1 MKGEPWFAF
10 VASAPPMF
18 DFFRRHTRALQ
29 FVLVLLVFPSFVF
42 FGIQGYSRFAGN
54 DQQTVGKV
62 AGQSITQVELD
73 NALRDRVE
81 RARRQMPNIDPKV
94 FDSPE
99 MRHMALD
106 ALIRE
111 RVLAV
116 AADKL
121 HLVPTDE
128 RVRTLFKNDPQ
139 FAQLRDAE
147 GFANPAV
154 IAALGMSSE
163 GFAQR
168 LREDIAAR
176 QVLNGLIGSAIAPTS
191 AASAALDAMY
201 QQREVQVQ
209 RFDAKD
215 YLAKVTP
222 TDAEI
227 EAFYKDPAHAVQF
240 QAAEEASVE
249 YLVLDLDALK
259 KNVTV
264 SEDELKKYYTENEK
278 RFTTV
283 EERHASHILIKADK
297 DAPKAEREK
306 AKAKAEA
313 LLAEVKKD
321 PSKFAE
327 LAKKNSEDEGS
338 AAKGGDLDFFGRGAM
353 VKPFEDAAFG
363 LKPGEISGVVESD
376 FGYHIIQVNEARGG
390 VKKSFESVR
399 AEIETEYRSQQAQK
413 LFAQAAV
420 DFDDMVYQQSDSLK
434 PAADRWKLEI
444 QKADHVVR
452 EPGPKATGALANPK
466 FLEAVFSSDATQN
479 KRNTKAID
487 IGASKL
493 AAGRVVRYAAAHQL
507 PLAEVKD
514 KVRQQLVA
522 TQAAATAKK
531 LGAEKLVAARAAPAA
546 ALSENTLIVS
556 RAQPRDLPRNLVDA
570 VLKAPVAT
578 LPAFVGVDLGDQ
590 GYAIARI
597 SKLWGRDP
605 SAADPVKAKEQYAAI
620 WSDAEGQAYYA
631 ALKARFKATT
641 NEASL
646 ATPRDSAASSPP

>member
-1 MKGEPWFAF
+1 
-10 VASAPPMF
+10 MF
-18 DFFRRHTRALQ
+18 EFFRRHTRVLQ

-42 FGIQGYSRFAGN
+42 FGIQGYSRFSGN
-54 DQQTVGKV
+54 DQQTVAKV
-62 AGQSITQVELD
+62 GGQVITQAELD

-81 RARRQMPNIDPKV
+81 RARRQMPTIDPKL
-94 FDSPE
+94 FDTPD
-99 MRHMALD
+99 MRRLALET
-106 ALIRE
+106 LIRE
-111 RVLAV
+111 RVLNI

-121 HLVPTDE
+121 HLVPTDD
-128 RVRTLFKNDPQ
+128 RVRSLFKSDPQ
-139 FAQLRDAE
+139 FAQLRDAD

-168 LREDIAAR
+168 LREDISAR
-176 QVLNGLIGSAIAPTS
+176 QVLNGLTASALAPAT
-191 AASAALDAMY
+191 AASDALDAMY
-201 QQREVQVQ
+201 QQREVQVL

-222 TDAEI
+222 SEAEI
-227 EAFYKDPAHAVQF
+227 EAFYKDPAHAAQF

-249 YLVLDLDALK
+249 YVVLDLDALK

-264 SEDELKKYYTENEK
+264 SEDDLRKYYAENEK
-278 RFTTV
+278 RFTSP
-283 EERHASHILIKADK
+283 EERRASHILVKADK
-297 DAPKAEREK
+297 DAPKADRDK

-321 PSKFAE
+321 PSRFAE
-327 LAKKNSEDEGS
+327 IAKKNSDDEGS
-338 AAKGGDLDFFGRGAM
+338 ATKGGDLDFFGRGAM

-376 FGYHIIQVNEARGG
+376 FGYHVIQLNEVRGG
-390 VKKSFESVR
+390 EKKSFDAVR
-399 AEIETEYRSQQAQK
+399 AEIENEYRTQQAQK

-452 EPGPKATGALANPK
+452 DPGAKATGALANPK
-466 FLEAVFSSDATQN
+466 FLEALFASDATQN

-493 AAGRVVRYAAAHQL
+493 AAGRVVRYSPAHQL

-522 TQAAATAKK
+522 MQAAAMAKK
-531 LGAEKLVAARAAPAA
+531 LGAEKLVAARAAPATT
-546 ALSENTLIVS
+546 LSDNTLIVS
-556 RAQPRDLPRNLVDA
+556 RAQPRDLPRNLLDA

-620 WSDAEGQAYYA
+620 WGDAEGQAYYA
-631 ALKARFKATT
+631 ALKSRFKATIS
-641 NEASL
+641 EAAL
-646 ATPRDSAASSPP
+646 ATSHDSAASSPP

>member
-1 MKGEPWFAF
+1 
-10 VASAPPMF
+10 MF

-54 DQQTVGKV
+54 DQQTVAKV
-62 AGQSITQVELD
+62 GGQVITQVELD

-81 RARRQMPNIDPKV
+81 RARRQMPSIDPKL
-94 FDSPE
+94 FDTPD
-99 MRHMALD
+99 MRRLALET
-106 ALIRE
+106 LIRE
-111 RVLAV
+111 RVLNA

-128 RVRTLFKNDPQ
+128 RVRSLFKNDPQ
-139 FAQLRDAE
+139 FAQLRDAD

-168 LREDIAAR
+168 LREDISTR
-176 QVLNGLIGSAIAPTS
+176 QVMNGLTGSAIAPAT

-201 QQREVQVQ
+201 QQREVQVL

-222 TDAEI
+222 GDSEI
-227 EAFYKDPAHAVQF
+227 EAFYKDPGHAAQF

-259 KNVTV
+259 KDVKI
-264 SEDELKKYYTENEK
+264 SEDDLKKYYTENEK
-278 RFTTV
+278 RFTSP
-283 EERHASHILIKADK
+283 EERRASHILIKADK
-297 DAPKAEREK
+297 DAPKAEHDK
-306 AKAKAEA
+306 ARAKAEA

-327 LAKKNSEDEGS
+327 IAKKNSDDEGS

-376 FGYHIIQVNEARGG
+376 FGYHVIQLSEVRGG
-390 VKKSFESVR
+390 EKKSFDAVR
-399 AEIETEYRSQQAQK
+399 AEIEAEFRTQQAQK

-452 EPGPKATGALANPK
+452 DPGPKATGALANPK
-466 FLEAVFSSDATQN
+466 FLEALFASDATQN

-487 IGASKL
+487 VGASKL
-493 AAGRVVRYAAAHQL
+493 AAGRVVRYSPAHQL
-507 PLAEVKD
+507 PLAEVKE
-514 KVRQQLVA
+514 KVRQQIVT
-522 TQAAATAKK
+522 TQAAVMAKK
-531 LGAEKLVAARAAPAA
+531 LGAEKLVAARAAPATP
-546 ALSENTLIVS
+546 LSDNTLIVS
-556 RAQPRDLPRNLVDA
+556 RAQPRELPRNLLDA
-570 VLKAPVAT
+570 VLKAQVAT

-597 SKLWGRDP
+597 SKLLGRDP
-605 SAADPVKAKEQYAAI
+605 STADPVKAKEQYAAV
-620 WSDAEGQAYYA
+620 WGDAEGQAYYA
-631 ALKARFKATT
+631 TLKARFKATIS
-641 NEASL
+641 EAAL
-646 ATPRDSAASSPP
+646 ATPRDTAASSPP